1 MFLCGVHS
9 LYIFFVSDESRF
21 LLFIK
26 IACNFII
33 YKLIQE
39 VTPTSAELKVYFN

>member
-26 IACNFII
+26 LVCNFII
-33 YKLIQE
+33 YILIQE
-39 VTPTSAELKVYFN
+39 VSPYMIDLKV